1 MSDLM
6 KYIELAKNTTDIL
19 MQKDFAKSSEMFIRK
34 ALASNPF
41 ISSEIANELA
51 YDKAVNVSYEATRN
65 KNCTITRIFRD
76 TDVNHRCVL
85 CNDVLNDITNCQ
97 RC

>member
-1 MSDLM
+1 MNSLM
-6 KYIELAKNTTDIL
+6 KYIELAKNTTDSF

-41 ISSEIANELA
+41 ISTEIVNKLA
-51 YDKAVNVSYEATRN
+51 FDKTVNVCYAAIQN
-65 KNCTITRIFRD
+65 KNCTISRSFRAED
-76 TDVNHRCVL
+76 IKHKCIRCT
-85 CNDVLNDITNCQ
+85 DVLNDITKCQ